1 MLTEGKSK
9 IFLNNLLIKDKK
21 LSRFN
26 KIKVKTFN
34 KDDKLNNDFVID
46 FSDKLN
52 GSKYD
57 ASNLTNAFDNN
68 ESNSNFLNNLNKDIA
83 IKLRL
88 I

>member
-1 MLTEGKSK
+1 MLKEGKSE

-34 KDDKLNNDFVID
+34 KDDELNNDFVID
-46 FSDKLN
+46 FSNKLKIY

-57 ASNLTNAFDNN
+57 ASNLTNAFDSNKSNN
-68 ESNSNFLNNLNKDIA
+68 F
-83 IKLRL
+83 
-88 I
+88 